1 MKIKSSYKK
10 IFQISLISIILFIAL
25 KEFCSVLMNID
36 KELFYLYADKL
47 TISKLLIVAA
57 LGIISYLPLSFYDLL
72 LRKRVNINLKLPQL
86 YKYSWIASSIA
97 NVVGLG
103 GSTALILKNY
113 FYSEHTDDKKKLTKT
128 LSKIVVFNLSGFAMV
143 CLVFSISNIIKHDF
157 SGLTNIAALII
168 SFYIPVMLTILIR
181 KYLKTKDSGEFLFS
195 INTCL
200 ISISEWITTIVLIYG
215 LMFILDIKINP
226 IDFLSVYVSA
236 IIIAVISMTPGG
248 VGTFDLA
255 LLLGLNS
262 YGIPSE
268 QVFLLILLYRI
279 SYYLI
284 PMLIGFV
291 LYSFELYAKLHSKI
305 KVLMKD
311 VLAISSHFILYL
323 FIFLIPIAILMPFIR
338 MSIIPAKVVYL
349 ANRISIIHTKLMYL
363 VNRVSQKLLSSSIHM
378 PVIRFSKAM

>member
-143 CLVFSISNIIKHDF
+143 CLVFSISLF
-157 SGLTNIAALII
+157 
-168 SFYIPVMLTILIR
+168 
-181 KYLKTKDSGEFLFS
+181 FS
-195 INTCL
+195 I
-200 ISISEWITTIVLIYG
+200 VQ
-215 LMFILDIKINP
+215 
-226 IDFLSVYVSA
+226 A
-236 IIIAVISMTPGG
+236 
-248 VGTFDLA
+248 
-255 LLLGLNS
+255 
-262 YGIPSE
+262 
-268 QVFLLILLYRI
+268 
-279 SYYLI
+279 
-284 PMLIGFV
+284 
-291 LYSFELYAKLHSKI
+291 
-305 KVLMKD
+305 
-311 VLAISSHFILYL
+311 
-323 FIFLIPIAILMPFIR
+323 
-338 MSIIPAKVVYL
+338 
-349 ANRISIIHTKLMYL
+349 
-363 VNRVSQKLLSSSIHM
+363 
-378 PVIRFSKAM
+378 